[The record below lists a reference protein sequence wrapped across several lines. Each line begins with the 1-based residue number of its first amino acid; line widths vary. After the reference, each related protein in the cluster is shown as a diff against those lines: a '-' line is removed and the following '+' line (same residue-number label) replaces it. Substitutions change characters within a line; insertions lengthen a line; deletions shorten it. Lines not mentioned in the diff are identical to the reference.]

1 MLIDKSIFN
10 FYQLAYSPGLTMSPQ
25 WWEVLNL
32 ASWKEVYS
40 RSPECRQSVDALIQS
55 RRGFA
60 TSSVSIPE
68 AEWQLHVCREM
79 ERLPKLLAALG
90 LIRLARLD
98 YLLLRHYRESLLI
111 YFEPHE
117 LMQLQAIYPDVQF
130 IDEQIKVDVEPLSVS
145 SLHSLALYLG
155 WDGLQQSSIF
165 WQVLALLFPP
175 NFISTGVGQETRA
188 LMQQWFVRLRRLL

>member
-1 MLIDKSIFN
+1 MAPYLLWLESAPYYLVAGLDSMLIDKAIFN

-40 RSPECRQSVDALIQS
+40 RSPECRQSVDTLIQS

-60 TSSVSIPE
+60 IPSLTVPE
-68 AEWQLHVCREM
+68 AEWQLYVCREI

-98 YLLLRHYRESLLI
+98 YLLLRQYRESLLI

-117 LMQLQAIYPDVQF
+117 LTQTRSNLSGRTIY
-130 IDEQIKVDVEPLSVS
+130 
-145 SLHSLALYLG
+145 
-155 WDGLQQSSIF
+155 
-165 WQVLALLFPP
+165 
-175 NFISTGVGQETRA
+175 
-188 LMQQWFVRLRRLL
+188 